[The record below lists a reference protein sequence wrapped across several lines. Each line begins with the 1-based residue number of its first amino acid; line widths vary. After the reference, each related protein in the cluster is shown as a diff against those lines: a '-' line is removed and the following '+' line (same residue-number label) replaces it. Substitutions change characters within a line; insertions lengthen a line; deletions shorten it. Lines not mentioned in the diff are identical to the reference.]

1 MGSCGRFTP
10 PAGAIIEFM
19 RILITG
25 LCGFVGQ
32 TLARGLLEAR
42 PGIEVLGLDNL
53 IRPGSE
59 QNRTILAALGVKCLH
74 ADIRLTSD
82 LEALPAV
89 DWVID
94 AAANASVLAG
104 VSGPLT
110 SRQLVEHN
118 LLGTVN
124 LLEYCKRQR
133 AGFILLSTS
142 RVYSIAPL
150 AGLATEVVQQAFRPR
165 ADQSWPE
172 GCSGK
177 GVAER
182 FSTRPPLSLYG
193 STKFTSE
200 TLAMEYGAAFGFPVW
215 INRCGVL
222 AGAGQFGRADQ
233 GIFSFWIHSY
243 ARRRPLKYIGFDGS
257 GGQVRDGLHP
267 RDLVPVLLRQMT
279 EPAPTPE
286 PPLNFGGG
294 SKHSMS
300 LAQLSAWCAAR
311 FGPHAI
317 ASDPR
322 PRPFDIPW
330 MVMDCRAAQDR
341 WDWRPQTSLTAI
353 LEEIAQHAEQN
364 SDWLERTQG

>member
-1 MGSCGRFTP
+1 
-10 PAGAIIEFM
+10 M
-19 RILITG
+19 RVLITG
-25 LCGFVGQ
+25 FCGFVGQ
-32 TLARGLLEAR
+32 TLARALLEVR
-42 PGIEVLGLDNL
+42 PGLEVVGLDNL

-59 QNRTILAALGVKCLH
+59 QNRAALTGLGAKLIH
-74 ADIRLTSD
+74 ADVRQPSD
-82 LEALPAV
+82 LEALAAV

-124 LLEYCKRQR
+124 LLEYCKRHR

-150 AGLATEVVQQAFRPR
+150 ANLATEVVQQAFRPQ
-165 ADQSWPE
+165 ADQAWPE
-172 GCSGK
+172 GCSAE
-177 GVAER
+177 GVNER

-193 STKFTSE
+193 STKSASE
-200 TLAMEYGAAFGFPVW
+200 TLALEYGAAFGFPVW

-222 AGAGQFGRADQ
+222 AGAGQLGRADQ

-243 ARRRPLKYIGFDGS
+243 ARRRPLRYIGFDGQ
-257 GGQVRDGLHP
+257 GCQVRDALHP

-279 EPAPTPE
+279 EAVQTPE
-286 PPLNFGGG
+286 APLNFGGG
-294 SKHSMS
+294 RENSMS
-300 LAQLSAWCAAR
+300 LAQLSDWCANR
-311 FGPHAI
+311 FGPHPI
-317 ASDPR
+317 ESDPR
-322 PRPFDIPW
+322 SRAFDIPW

-341 WDWRPQTSLTAI
+341 WGWRPQTALAAL
-353 LEEIAQHAEQN
+353 LEEIARHAEQN
-364 SDWLERTQG
+364 PDWLERTQG